1 MSNQSNSNS
10 QVSSQ
15 ATTSSLIKKSTIRGA
30 QLRRKFSIS
39 YKLMAIR
46 KFTRVGSLRKTARQ
60 LGIHRKVLRC
70 WVKNQVILKIFI
82 LIIKNFNLIIFY

>member
-1 MSNQSNSNS
+1 MSSQSNSNS

-15 ATTSSLIKKSTIRGA
+15 ATTSDLLKKSTIRGA

-46 KFTRVGSLRKTARQ
+46 KFKRVGSLRKTARQ
-60 LGIHRKVLRC
+60 LGIHRKMLRC
-70 WVKNQVILKIFI
+70 WIKNEVILNFYLK
-82 LIIKNFNLIIFY
+82 LI

>member
-1 MSNQSNSNS
+1 MSSQSKSNS

-15 ATTSSLIKKSTIRGA
+15 ATTSDLLKKSTIRGA

-46 KFTRVGSLRKTARQ
+46 KFKRVGSLRKTARQ
-60 LGIHRKVLRC
+60 LGIHRKMLRC
-70 WVKNQVILKIFI
+70 WIKNEVILNFYLK
-82 LIIKNFNLIIFY
+82 LI

>member
-1 MSNQSNSNS
+1 MSSQSNSNS

-15 ATTSSLIKKSTIRGA
+15 ATTSDLLKKSTIRGA

-46 KFTRVGSLRKTARQ
+46 KFKRVGSLRKTTRQ
-60 LGIHRKVLRC
+60 LGIHRKMLRC
-70 WVKNQVILKIFI
+70 WIKNEVILNFYLK
-82 LIIKNFNLIIFY
+82 LI